1 MSIVAAARVLFDQ
14 HSRTDL
20 HWNAA
25 ERKRESAC
33 VRACVRACA
42 LTFVRRRCSCSK
54 TFTLELTVDRN
65 VTCPVSALCSR
76 LYRAIPRALTSQ
88 CWNSFGN
95 GRYRWIQLC
104 YLLLPNFLFPFLVLQ
119 PSTQLISCRWPGA
132 NSLECWIEVFLL
144 NSLLKE
150 WGTKLVDRNRT
161 ESDSS
166 ISVSSKL
173 KNMFRNVRNCVRHY
187 NV

>member
-1 MSIVAAARVLFDQ
+1 MYCLISILVLIYIETPQ
-14 HSRTDL
+14 R
-20 HWNAA
+20 
-25 ERKRESAC
+25 ERER
-33 VRACVRACA
+33 VRACA

-76 LYRAIPRALTSQ
+76 LYRAIPQALTSQ

-119 PSTQLISCRWPGA
+119 PSTQLISCRWPGWFFRM
-132 NSLECWIEVFLL
+132 L
-144 NSLLKE
+144 
-150 WGTKLVDRNRT
+150 DR
-161 ESDSS
+161 SF
-166 ISVSSKL
+166 SSKFITERVGNEISGQKSNWKRFEYFCFL
-173 KNMFRNVRNCVRHY
+173 
-187 NV
+187 